1 MNSVQENLK
10 TMSAAAFAQFGEQQ
24 IVYIK
29 PVTRDGMSGFAVHA
43 ASGKELAVLESHEE
57 AVVAA
62 FENQLVPA
70 MVH

>member
-10 TMSAAAFAQFGEQQ
+10 TMSADAFALLGEEQ

-29 PVTRDGMSGFAVHA
+29 PVTRDGTTSFAVHA
-43 ASGKELAVLESHEE
+43 ANGKELAVLESHEE
-57 AVVAA
+57 AMVAA

>member
-1 MNSVQENLK
+1 MNMAQETLK
-10 TMSAAAFAQFGEQQ
+10 TMSADDFAQLGEQQ

-29 PVTRDGMSGFAVHA
+29 AVTRDGMTGFAVHA

-62 FENQLVPA
+62 FENELIPALV
-70 MVH
+70 H